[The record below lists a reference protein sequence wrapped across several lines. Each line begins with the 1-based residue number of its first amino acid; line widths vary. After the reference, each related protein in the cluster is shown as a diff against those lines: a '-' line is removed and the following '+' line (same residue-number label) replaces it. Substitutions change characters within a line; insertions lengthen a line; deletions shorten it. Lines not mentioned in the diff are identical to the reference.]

1 MPDGSNRVK
10 VKASTNS
17 SSGTP
22 YCRPIEIAIAK
33 LFINERKAAPSLC
46 MSMKTS
52 PSPPSSYSPVRR

>member
-10 VKASTNS
+10 VKDSTNS

-33 LFINERKAAPSLC
+33 LCIAWHA
-46 MSMKTS
+46 
-52 PSPPSSYSPVRR
+52 V